1 MANRITLVR
10 TLLAFLVAAM
20 LQIRS
25 PGVYVTAAVLTVVVI
40 LLDALDGWVARR
52 YNECSKFGA
61 LADILGDRVTEMT
74 YWIAFA
80 ALGWVPAWVAVV
92 FAARGIVVDGLRS
105 MALESGLSA
114 FGMMRTRLGKLL
126 VSSRSSRAL
135 YGAGK
140 LLAFTL
146 IILLFTPGLVPA
158 IGGPLRIFTYTCVYA
173 TVVLCIVR
181 GAPVLAEGRRFI

>member
-1 MANRITLVR
+1 MANLITLGR

-20 LQIRS
+20 LHVRS
-25 PGVYVTAAVLTVVVI
+25 PGVYVTAAVLTVIVI
-40 LLDALDGWVARR
+40 LLDAVDGWVARKF
-52 YNECSKFGA
+52 NESSKFGA

-74 YWIAFA
+74 YWIVFA

-92 FAARGIVVDGLRS
+92 FASRGIIVDGLRS
-105 MALESGLSA
+105 MALENGQTA

-126 VSSRSSRAL
+126 VSSRASRAT

-146 IILLFTPGLVPA
+146 IILLFTPGIVPA
-158 IGGPLRIFTYTCVYA
+158 VGGPLKLLAYACVYI
-173 TVVLCIVR
+173 TVVLCVVR